1 MTMSSAIADRWALL
15 APRERAFIAGGAVV
29 VAAAL
34 AWATLGE
41 PAGDGRARSA
51 REPER
56 STLRLAR
63 ARADAAVIATRPVVT
78 PREAPDVAIR
88 AALARR
94 GIGAADA
101 TVAVAGGRATLTLV
115 SVRFDHL
122 VGLID
127 ALARDEA
134 LHVAEATILPRVE
147 PGRVRAELQLAR

>member
-1 MTMSSAIADRWALL
+1 MIAAVADRWAQL
-15 APRERAFIAGGAVV
+15 APRERAFVLAGTLV

-34 AWATLGE
+34 AWATLGDQ
-41 PAGDGRARSA
+41 AGDGRARSA
-51 REPER
+51 RDAER
-56 STLRLAR
+56 STLRLAQ
-63 ARADAAVIATRPVVT
+63 ARADAAVVATRPVAT
-78 PREAPDVAIR
+78 ARDAPDVAIR

-101 TVAVAGGRATLTLV
+101 TVAVAGGRATLTLA

-134 LHVAEATILPRVE
+134 LHVAEATFLPRVE